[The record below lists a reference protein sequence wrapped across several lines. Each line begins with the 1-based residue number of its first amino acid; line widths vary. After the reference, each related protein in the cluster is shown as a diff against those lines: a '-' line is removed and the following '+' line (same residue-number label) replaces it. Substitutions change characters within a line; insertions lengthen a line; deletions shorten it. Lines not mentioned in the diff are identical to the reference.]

1 VTFSAA
7 AAIPLVAAW
16 LAPSGMIVPVVL
28 AISVLTLAILGAL
41 GAKAGG
47 APLLRATV
55 RVVGWG
61 VFAMAVTAA
70 IGSLF
75 GVSV

>member
-1 VTFSAA
+1 MA
-7 AAIPLVAAW
+7 AAIPVLGAFFAPTSLIIPIVLVVTIIA
-16 LAPSGMIVPVVL
+16 LAG
-28 AISVLTLAILGAL
+28 LGAL

-47 APLLRATV
+47 APLRPATL

-61 VFAMAVTAA
+61 VFAMSVTA
-70 IGSLF
+70 GVGWVF